1 MGEPIENRQAT
12 GVSELTPTIQSSIQL
27 SVKTEPVL
35 AAIDLGT
42 NSVHMVVVK
51 IKPDLPAF
59 TIVARQKESVRLGDR
74 DLQTGNLKPSA
85 IQRAIDALR
94 RFQTIAESL
103 NVDRILAVATS
114 ATREAPNG
122 RAFLD
127 RIESELGLQVNLIS
141 GQEEA
146 RRIYLGILSG
156 IEFHNLPHVAIDIGG
171 GSTELI
177 LGDGHEPRTLSST
190 KIGAVRL
197 TSEFITTD
205 PISAEQFQYLRAYIR
220 IMLEHP
226 IDELQSHLS
235 LGEKPKL
242 VGTSGTIESLAQ
254 IHAAQKTGTLPTRLH
269 GYEFTLEDVRAIV
282 RRLRKLTS
290 AERAKIPGLSERRS
304 DIIIAGALILQEAM
318 SLLGIESLTVCER
331 SLREGSI
338 VDWMLTQ
345 GTIEDRL
352 SYQSSVRE
360 RNTLLIAQKY
370 QVNLQHTQQ
379 VAQFALGLFDATQG
393 QLHHWQTS
401 DRRLLWA
408 AAILH
413 NCGIY
418 VSHSAHHKHS
428 YYLIRYGELLG
439 YTETEIELIANIAR
453 YHRKSP
459 PKKQHEPY
467 NSLPRLQQQAIE
479 QLSAMLRLAV
489 ALDFR
494 QIGAIDRIYYD
505 YQANVKTLSLMLIPA
520 RDDDACE
527 LELWN
532 LNYSKDV
539 FEGLFCVRVIAK
551 LSV

>member
-1 MGEPIENRQAT
+1 MGEPIENFQT
-12 GVSELTPTIQSSIQL
+12 KWVSSPPPTSDPSIQP
-27 SVKTEPVL
+27 SKNTEPIL
-35 AAIDLGT
+35 AAIDIGT
-42 NSVHMVVVK
+42 NSIHMVVVK

-74 DLQTGNLKPSA
+74 EPLTGDLKPTA
-85 IQRAIDALR
+85 MQRAIDALR

-103 NVDRILAVATS
+103 SVDRILAVATS

-156 IEFHNLPHVAIDIGG
+156 IEFHSLPHVAIDIGG

-177 LGDGHEPRTLSST
+177 LGDGHEPRFLSST

-197 TSEFITTD
+197 TSEFISTD
-205 PISAEQFQYLRAYIR
+205 PIGTEQFQYLRAYIR
-220 IMLEHP
+220 IMLERP
-226 IDELQSHLS
+226 IEALQSHLS
-235 LGEKPKL
+235 LGEQPKL
-242 VGTSGTIESLAQ
+242 VGTSGTIECLAQ

-269 GYEFTLEDVRAIV
+269 GYQFTLEDVRSIV

-290 AERAKIPGLSERRS
+290 AERAKVPGLSERRS

-345 GTIEDRL
+345 GTIGDRL

-379 VAQFALGLFDATQG
+379 VAQFALGLFDAIQG
-393 QLHHWQTS
+393 QLHHWQMP
-401 DRRLLWA
+401 DRKLLWA

-459 PKKQHEPY
+459 PKKQHESY
-467 NSLPRLQQQAIE
+467 NGLPRIQQQEIE
-479 QLSAMLRLAV
+479 QLSAMLRIAV

-494 QIGAIDRIYYD
+494 QTGAIEMVQYD
-505 YQANVKTLSLMLIPA
+505 YQAQAKTLFLTLIPA
-520 RDDDACE
+520 RSDDACE

-539 FEGLFCVRVIAK
+539 FEGLFGVKVIAK